1 MKTISFFGHRN
12 VFRQEN
18 VYEKLMQTL
27 KTMIPQ
33 GFSRLLVGC
42 HGDFD
47 SIALEVCSHFKKQ
60 FDNTIQLNVV
70 LTSLAML
77 HKDDCGNSRADFYK
91 NYDGE
96 TIFFDTEEVHFK
108 NRITIANRKMIDLS
122 DAIICYVDMNSYR
135 SGAKKAVQYAI
146 KQNKIV
152 INLYE

>member
-47 SIALEVCSHFKKQ
+47 SIALNTCSHFKKQ

-77 HKDDCGNSRADFYK
+77 HKDDYGNSRADFYK
-91 NYDGE
+91 NYHCE

-108 NRITIANRKMIDLS
+108 NRITISNRKMIDLS

-146 KQNKIV
+146 RQNKTV